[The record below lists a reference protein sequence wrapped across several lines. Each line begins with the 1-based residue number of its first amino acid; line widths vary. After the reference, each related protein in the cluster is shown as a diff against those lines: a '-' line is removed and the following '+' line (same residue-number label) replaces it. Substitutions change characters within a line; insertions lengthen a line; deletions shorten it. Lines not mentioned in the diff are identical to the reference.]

1 MINEANYRTKKLN
14 ARYETYR
21 REEASELL
29 SAKDKHEVIRWKG

>member
-1 MINEANYRTKKLN
+1 MMNEENFTTKMLN

-21 REEASELL
+21 REDASEFL